1 MAGQSIFMAKRKNE
15 RTHVFLRA
23 YRKEALNDSDIDYAF
38 SADSLDKLLLAQ
50 DPESFANAVSSF
62 HPLSIEPLCKMEAT
76 SRPRKLAVKK
86 FRAEYEACYEP
97 VDEAILIEELTGV
110 KGDMRELNKSSL
122 KRIAK
127 GLDATRDDSFIRHLS
142 DNAFADDDYVI
153 AEPVL
158 DWTTAKAFVG
168 NIVLFQAYL
177 GNETRRLDFSEVTT
191 HNGNWV
197 FGKAFDKRVEERVK
211 QFVYNSYWR
220 TETVRGML
228 RDSLRSDQAHSSDPL
243 LSKYF
248 DWSLHSMDNGK
259 GVNRLRNSEH
269 IYLKNAQQISG
280 ERLPLFA
287 KARTAVFDRSLY
299 LTADIDCSERV
310 LAQDFIRAVLLTTQE
325 LVSEN
330 GVKLGWEYDLS
341 AAAGQA
347 DRPKVIFRSQ
357 WAQLVYDVAFH
368 PQDTKAVVC
377 KNCGRPML
385 NQQSSR
391 FRQFCRPSC
400 RTSYSAAH
408 KAVKND

>member
-1 MAGQSIFMAKRKNE
+1 MAGQNIFIAKRKNE

-23 YRKEALNDSDIDYAF
+23 YRKEALSDIDCAF

-62 HPLSIEPLCKMEAT
+62 RPLTIEPLCKMEAK
-76 SRPRKLAVKK
+76 SRPRKWTVVN
-86 FRAEYEACYEP
+86 FRDEYEACYEP

-341 AAAGQA
+341 AAADQA